1 MASYSVHRLIQSLCR
16 RHDLV
21 DRLKTEPEAV
31 FAEFK
36 IGEAERAALRNPN
49 PETLGA
55 AGVHPILQ
63 VHLMLALDPGF
74 GAKIHL
80 GPFAERLKEL

>member
-1 MASYSVHRLIQSLCR
+1 MASYAVHRLIQNLCR
-16 RHDLV
+16 RGDLV
-21 DRLKTEPEAV
+21 GRLKTEPDAV
-31 FAEFK
+31 FTDFG

-55 AGVHPILQ
+55 IGVHPILQ

-74 GAKIHL
+74 GAKVNL
-80 GPFAERLKEL
+80 GPYAERLKEL